1 MKFRVPSAQKVYRTL
16 MGILAAVLLLLFLA
30 CTIQGVLTL
39 CLYEDL
45 TGVGLMVVGVVLY
58 FSGKLALAEREASR

>member
-1 MKFRVPSAQKVYRTL
+1 

-30 CTIQGVLTL
+30 CVIQGVLTL

-45 TGVGLMVVGVVLY
+45 TGIGLMVVGVVLY